1 MLLEPE
7 EKVHVVTRRNF
18 DGDLRRHFAGR
29 VIHASETTAR
39 IEGYVFVYDPNSSSF
54 VRRTNKRT
62 RLVSLT
68 DASNV
73 INVLPRLVNL
83 DQLAY
88 RTNEQGRLVVS
99 DGLSFEMDINE
110 FGREC

>member
-7 EKVHVVTRRNF
+7 EKIHLITRRNF
-18 DGDLRRHFAGR
+18 EGDLRRHFVGR
-29 VIHASETTAR
+29 VIFASETVAR
-39 IEGYVFVYDPNSSSF
+39 IEGYVFVHDPNTNTF
-54 VRRTNKRT
+54 VRRNTKRI

-68 DASNV
+68 DACNL
-73 INVLPRLVNL
+73 INVLPRSVNL

-88 RTNEQGRLVVS
+88 RANAEKRLVVS

-110 FGREC
+110 YGRER